1 MNIVASKIQK
11 MNICKNDIDI
21 IVTGLITKYYTLI
34 SRDIIDMV
42 PDFSMTQKGC
52 AIIACSKEQS
62 VVALAYH

>member
-42 PDFSMTQKGC
+42 PDFSMTQKGR